1 MRLVDRDGQC
11 EALAAL
17 LEGAAGGCGGAVLLR
32 GAPGHGKTALLGRLV
47 VMAEGAGF
55 RCLVVEADALPE
67 VAEVAA
73 GGGALLVA
81 VDDAGGADVGALFD
95 LVAWARRTTAVL
107 ALTDLPRLPD
117 DDPLGAVARTPGALV
132 LDLPPLRP
140 ETTAALL
147 GGSPWPVTGGNPAL
161 VRGLAHDLVAGEA
174 GPGAAYRAALAGV
187 LDRCGAEVAAVAH
200 ATAVLTGPAVGLL
213 TAPAAALPAGLRAAP
228 TAALLTAPAAVL
240 PGGVLPGAAL
250 PDGAHPAAGP
260 GEACE
265 GTAPAGEALSAAVRP
280 GEACPGTALPDG
292 VLPGVASPGG
302 AFPAADVLGGPFPA
316 AVRSAAALPDW
327 ALPAAVRPGEACP
340 GTALPTDA
348 PPGAAPPGG
357 ALPDGGARP
366 LTSGEVGVRQGGV
379 GPVAPGRAGASP
391 GGAEPLVPGP
401 VSGVRADPAG
411 GDGASAFGRVA
422 ADHVVPAGVRPRASS
437 DPAAPVDLV
446 ADLLGRAPASVV
458 DARARLAGAG
468 LDRADPAAVLDVL
481 PAARRA
487 ELHLRAARTL
497 HERGESPAVVAD
509 HLVTAGLPAPA
520 WAVDVLVAA
529 ADHALAADDVPTAVA
544 RLAAAHRR
552 DDADQPRAVPPRA
565 VPDPPV
571 AAHRC
576 GCADRTAAPAERRT
590 SPEAAA
596 VAGPAL
602 TARLA
607 RARWQLNPAAALCH
621 LDPLADALA
630 ADPDALAPRDAAALV
645 RQLVW
650 HGRTTAAGRVLAA
663 LRAREHAAELP
674 DLETWLSLACPPLT
688 ASRRPTTLHASA
700 PHTSAPRTSAHPT
713 PLAPPPSRVDP
724 WLREAASLVGGFA
737 LGDQRRAAAEA
748 AHYLRHAHLSHT
760 SPWSEEPAL
769 LALLALVRADRAAD
783 ADRACAR
790 LLDEARARRAPTWVA
805 SFAAA
810 ASVIALR
817 LGDLAGAAG
826 HARAAL
832 DAVPSHGWGAS
843 VGLPL
848 GSLILADTLRGR
860 RREAGRHVTAPV
872 PDALFDGPAAPH
884 YLHARGHHHLASGR
898 DHAAL
903 ADFLACGDLL
913 RSWGLDL
920 PGLAPWRTGAAEA
933 WTRLGNHDRAR
944 RLVFDQL
951 ATTGADAGRPRA
963 LALRALAPLSPP
975 TRRPHLL
982 AEAADALERCGDRYE
997 LAATLACLG
1006 AAHHALGD
1014 HRRARA
1020 VLRRAWHLARACGA
1034 RPLCARLEPDAADP
1048 VEHDTSGLTGSERK
1062 VAALAVTGLTN
1073 RQIAE
1078 KLFVTPSTVEQHL
1091 TRVFRKLRVTH
1102 RADLPT
1108 TLHADL
1114 TTPA

>member
-47 VMAEGAGF
+47 ALAEAAGF

-73 GGGALLVA
+73 EVADGGGALLVA
-81 VDDAGGADVGALFD
+81 VDDAGGADVGALLD
-95 LVAWARRTTAVL
+95 LAAWARRAPAVL

-132 LDLPPLRP
+132 LDLPPLRA

-147 GGSPWPVTGGNPAL
+147 DGTPWPVTGGNPAL
-161 VRGLAHDLVAGEA
+161 VRGLARDLAAGEA

-200 ATAVLTGPAVGLL
+200 ASAVLAVLPAG
-213 TAPAAALPAGLRAAP
+213 PAAALPGGL
-228 TAALLTAPAAVL
+228 
-240 PGGVLPGAAL
+240 LPGAAL
-250 PDGAHPAAGP
+250 PHG
-260 GEACE
+260 
-265 GTAPAGEALSAAVRP
+265 
-280 GEACPGTALPDG
+280 
-292 VLPGVASPGG
+292 
-302 AFPAADVLGGPFPA
+302 
-316 AVRSAAALPDW
+316 
-327 ALPAAVRPGEACP
+327 ALPAAARPGVVCP
-340 GTALPTDA
+340 DTAL
-348 PPGAAPPGG
+348 PGG

-366 LTSGEVGVRQGGV
+366 LASGAAGVRQGGV
-379 GPVAPGRAGASP
+379 VPLAPGRTGASP
-391 GGAEPLVPGP
+391 GGAEPLLLGP
-401 VSGVRADPAG
+401 ASGVGGDPAG
-411 GDGASAFGRVA
+411 GDGTSASGRMA
-422 ADHVVPAGVRPRASS
+422 ADHVVPGGARLRAPSG
-437 DPAAPVDLV
+437 PAAPVDLV
-446 ADLLGRAPASVV
+446 ADLLGRAPASVA
-458 DARARLAGAG
+458 DARARLVGAG

-497 HERGESPAVVAD
+497 HERGESPAAVAD

-529 ADHALAADDVPTAVA
+529 ADHALAADDVPTAVD

-552 DDADQPRAVPPRA
+552 DEADPPRGVHPRG
-565 VPDPPV
+565 VPDPAV
-571 AAHRC
+571 AARRC
-576 GCADRTAAPAERRT
+576 GCADRTAAPADRRT
-590 SPEAAA
+590 SPEPTALSEPAA
-596 VAGPAL
+596 VVGPAL

-630 ADPDALAPRDAAALV
+630 ADPAALAPRDAAALV

-650 HGRTTAAGRVLAA
+650 HGRTAAAGRVLAA

-674 DLETWLSLACPPLT
+674 DLETWLSLACPPLA
-688 ASRRPTTLHASA
+688 ASRRTAFSHTAFSHSAARHGSALHPNALHPNALHPGALHPNA
-700 PHTSAPRTSAHPT
+700 PHTSASRTAAHQRGTPHPAALNPT
-713 PLAPPPSRVDP
+713 TPPSSRVDP
-724 WLREAASLVGGFA
+724 WLREAASLVGGFV

-748 AHYLRHAHLSHT
+748 AHYLRHAQLSHT

-769 LALLALVRADRAAD
+769 LALLALVRADRAVE

-790 LLDEARARRAPTWVA
+790 LLDEARSRRAPTWVA

-832 DAVPSHGWGAS
+832 DAVPAHGWGAG

-1048 VEHDTSGLTGSERK
+1048 VAHDTSGLTGSERK

-1102 RADLPT
+1102 RTDLPT